1 MPRSLACNH
10 SQEHFLSDAP
20 ALSPLAL
27 SPPPKLEAGG
37 EGGAAGGTGRAVAAK
52 KGSLYHN
59 FQKHLVTTLR
69 LHVNL
74 GSPRRSGEA
83 GELLAASLWEY
94 FIKSS
99 RPTKRFLYSLL
110 MNIP

>member
-10 SQEHFLSDAP
+10 SQEHFLSHAP
-20 ALSPLAL
+20 ALSPHAL
-27 SPPPKLEAGG
+27 LPPPKVEVR
-37 EGGAAGGTGRAVAAK
+37 GAPGGTVRAVAAK